1 MEIVLYHDNKIINKS
16 KELARVFVKYYSS
29 SVQEKLKNHFGNSTC
44 NCTTVPTNNSSFY
57 FYPVTITEIKD
68 VVNTIQNKPST
79 GIEEV
84 PISLIKECL
93 EEFAMCFLL
102 LINKSMELG
111 QFPSRL
117 KTALIVL
124 VFKKRKAKDIKN
136 YKPISLLSIFSKVI
150 EKIVANRIIAFLQ
163 KFCFIS
169 DFQHEDNY
177 STETAAVELV
187 QSVNESLDKNKHVFG
202 IFFDLTSAFDTIDI
216 SFLEI
221 KLEKLGIREKVL
233 EWIISWME
241 NRQIRVKINEVI
253 SEEKTISVG
262 TPQGS
267 VLGPLIFILYVNELE
282 NFVSYGKAIMYADD
296 RSIIVEGKSIQELEH
311 RVNHTLHEFNDWGF
325 KNKLIINYNKT

>member
-1 MEIVLYHDNKIINKS
+1 M
-16 KELARVFVKYYSS
+16 
-29 SVQEKLKNHFGNSTC
+29 
-44 NCTTVPTNNSSFY
+44 PTNNSSLY

-102 LINKSMELG
+102 LINTSMELG

-117 KTALIVL
+117 KTA
-124 VFKKRKAKDIKN
+124 VFKIREAKDIKN
-136 YKPISLLSIFSKVI
+136 YRPISLLSIFSKVI

-163 KFCFIS
+163 KFCLIS

-177 STETAAVELV
+177 STETAVVELV
-187 QSVNESLDKNKHVFG
+187 QSVNESLDRNKHVFG

-241 NRQIRVKINEVI
+241 NRQMRVKINEVI

-311 RVNHTLHEFNDWGF
+311 R
-325 KNKLIINYNKT
+325 